1 MCSLF
6 PKDVFFSIIS
16 WDRAAVNWSGV
27 SKLSA
32 FSLQREKIWAQE
44 MNGLQF
50 GVTDEKLIFSV
61 LLLLFFSTRIN
72 TNYVNVG

>member
-1 MCSLF
+1 M
-6 PKDVFFSIIS
+6 
-16 WDRAAVNWSGV
+16 NWSGV
-27 SKLSA
+27 SKLAA
-32 FSLQREKIWAQE
+32 FSLQREKIWVQE

-50 GVTDEKLIFSV
+50 GVTDEKLTFSV